1 MLVSTMSFWKGCQ
14 NEIIMLVKGKKVS
27 QIKTFSDCTGPTAVG
42 SIVKRLVGIYC
53 IGQDYMVND
62 H

>member
-1 MLVSTMSFWKGCQ
+1 MLVWTMSFWKGCQ

-27 QIKTFSDCTGPTAVG
+27 QIKSLSDCTGPTAVG

-53 IGQDYMVND
+53 MGQDNMVND
-62 H
+62 L